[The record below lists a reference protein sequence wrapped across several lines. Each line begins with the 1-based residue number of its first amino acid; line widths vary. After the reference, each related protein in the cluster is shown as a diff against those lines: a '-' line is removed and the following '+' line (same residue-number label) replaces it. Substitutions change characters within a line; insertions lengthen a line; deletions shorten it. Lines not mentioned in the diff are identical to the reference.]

1 MFRRILKAL
10 ALSVTLGAAWSAG
23 AHARE
28 TIEQLDAAANLLMTV
43 ADSDQPGA
51 CGIAPSEARRLLM
64 AIHPVLDEKRNAT
77 IAALS
82 SRFPGKSI
90 ASPKWDQTCFRKCH
104 CGLYASILE
113 GVGEERLVPSDR
125 ALLDRMNGKARRMS
139 GERLKACVKASSSWF
154 CKSDLLARL
163 KKEARGYPDP
173 LATKRG
179 G

>member
-1 MFRRILKAL
+1 MLRRNLKAL
-10 ALSVTLGAAWSAG
+10 ALSVALVAALMAS

-28 TIEQLDAAANLLMTV
+28 TLEQLDAAANLLMTV

-64 AIHPVLDEKRNAT
+64 AIHPMLDEKRNAT

-82 SRFPGKSI
+82 SRLPGKSV
-90 ASPKWDQTCFRKCH
+90 ASPRWDQTCLSKCH

-113 GVGEERLVPSDR
+113 GVGEERLVRSDR
-125 ALLDRMNGKARRMS
+125 AMLDRMSSKARVMTR
-139 GERLKACVKASSSWF
+139 EHLLTCARASTWF
-154 CKSDLLARL
+154 CKSALRARL

-173 LATKRG
+173 LAQKRG